1 MAVIIALA
9 WLLAMLGL
17 FGWLLWWAR
26 SDERDQQEPPRAL
39 AAILDEAVA
48 HALDGDETCER
59 FLWETLAGYLSDY
72 RDLRSILE
80 HAREQPAHERP
91 LDLAPTLTRDA
102 TREGIDRELEIVAMQ
117 LARPRTP
124 DQTPD

>member
-26 SDERDQQEPPRAL
+26 SDGRDQQEPPRTL

-48 HALDGDETCER
+48 RAMDGDEAYER
-59 FLWETLAGYLSDY
+59 LLWEILADYLSDY
-72 RDLRSILE
+72 RDMRSTLE
-80 HAREQPAHERP
+80 HAREHPAHERP
-91 LDLAPTLTRDA
+91 LDLAPTRTHDA

-117 LARPRTP
+117 LARPRIP